1 MHPILYSFRRCPY
14 AMRARLS
21 LAYSGISYIH
31 REILL
36 KNRPDELY
44 TISPKGTVPV
54 MELSDETVMDESLDI
69 MKWALSQNDPEEIY
83 KENIHEQDAMI
94 VGNDGEFKKRLDQ
107 YKYHI
112 RFPDGS
118 YRSYQD
124 KVALTLRHYDQIL
137 SSSRYLF
144 GQRMALADMALFPF
158 VRQCAHVDFEW
169 FNHQFSHLSLWL
181 EEFKTSEIF
190 RSIMKKYDVW
200 ESGTDGVMVEWS

>member
-1 MHPILYSFRRCPY
+1 MYPILYSFRRCPY

-44 TISPKGTVPV
+44 MISPKGTVPV
-54 MELSDETVMDESLDI
+54 MELSDKTVIDESLDI
-69 MKWALSQNDPEEIY
+69 MKWALSHNDPEKIY
-83 KENIHEQDAMI
+83 KENINEQDDMI
-94 VGNDGEFKKRLDQ
+94 VANDGEFKKQLDQ

-112 RFPDGS
+112 RFPDDS
-118 YRSYQD
+118 YQSYQD
-124 KVALTLRHYDQIL
+124 KVALTLSYYNRML
-137 SSSRYLF
+137 SSSRYLV
-144 GQRMALADMALFPF
+144 GQRMSLADMALFPF

-169 FNHQFSHLSLWL
+169 FNNQFLHLSLWL

-190 RSIMKKYDVW
+190 TSIMKKYDVW
-200 ESGTDGVMVEWS
+200 ESGTDGVVVECS

>member
-1 MHPILYSFRRCPY
+1 
-14 AMRARLS
+14 MRARLS

-94 VGNDGEFKKRLDQ
+94 VGNDVEFKKRLDQ

-118 YRSYQD
+118 YRSYQA
-124 KVALTLRHYDQIL
+124 KVALTLRHYDRIL

-158 VRQCAHVDFEW
+158 VRQCAHVDLEW

-181 EEFKTSEIF
+181 EEFKTLEIF
-190 RSIMKKYDVW
+190 GSIMKKYDVW

>member
-124 KVALTLRHYDQIL
+124 KVALTLRHYDRIL

-190 RSIMKKYDVW
+190 GSIMKKYDVW